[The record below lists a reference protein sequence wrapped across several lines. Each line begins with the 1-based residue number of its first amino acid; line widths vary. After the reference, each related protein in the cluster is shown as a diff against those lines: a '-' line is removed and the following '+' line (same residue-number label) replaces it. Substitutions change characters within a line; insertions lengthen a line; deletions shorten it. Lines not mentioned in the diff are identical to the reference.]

1 MRGIAE
7 GSGYDIWGIRQLN
20 MVPEL
25 GKASCSIFGAY
36 GNASATNKL
45 IHLRSLDWENHSKM
59 SKFPL
64 VTIYHSTEE
73 GSVPFANMGWPVLI
87 GSLTGYNAAKVGVG
101 ERLKG
106 APAYEESRFGTPW
119 TYVLRDGL

>member
-45 IHLRSLDWENHSKM
+45 IHLRVKKTYFLKQNLFYKK
-59 SKFPL
+59 KF
-64 VTIYHSTEE
+64 
-73 GSVPFANMGWPVLI
+73 F
-87 GSLTGYNAAKVGVG
+87 
-101 ERLKG
+101 
-106 APAYEESRFGTPW
+106 FF
-119 TYVLRDGL
+119 